1 MENGNASTPSGDG
14 WRSDD
19 GTEDLAAG
27 VESPTSDVDPIAD
40 DNNTDTPAAD
50 PAKSTEPASPNDA
63 DGSPTPDQK
72 PDQDASDPNP
82 ASPQEGDAEDTE
94 EEGEADELGEE
105 ADEAEEDLDDGTDG
119 EAAPQASPRGKQE
132 TSPQKQDQAE
142 KSPEQS
148 QKPEG
153 EGQKPEGEGQQ
164 PGKKGGGQPNPNQ
177 SSSPGPNGTP
187 GGPSAS
193 GGKSPEQ
200 TRSTGGPKQMRSGSD
215 FKAQSPTHKPSESKS
230 GGAGGNA
237 GNQTKAGAA
246 ASKLKDKAKNA
257 AGAKKDNQPKQTAGQ
272 KAAATAKAAVTKGV
286 QTALKSA
293 GIVVSAKVAWIIA
306 RVLPVISL
314 LSIVLPVILITS
326 LLSQPDE
333 KAELP
338 FDGMLPENTSGL
350 VRDAGVDVLA
360 AATTAA
366 YTYKDPKYGQIPWS
380 LLVALAATTSDIGRV
395 SPWDSCVR
403 GDTEDLLG
411 TAQPGVA
418 EANVVEDCDS
428 DTLIFNE
435 EAGVQGPLLVY
446 TSALQDEAL
455 KDVDLDRIDLGPATL
470 GQPTTAVE
478 FIAYELNAIRRQMID
493 NEGWAAPTEEAVEG
507 NPAYANRFW
516 EEAVSRLPVMDP
528 NYAVCETP
536 EIFVDRDGV
545 AESPEVIAAEITKL
559 WRCELFRAAELEVAR
574 AVANEDGTFSYTPI
588 EYRSLAVAEV
598 VREALI
604 VTAEFSEGGTDK
616 EVTGPMACGMIP
628 TGPGVGRF
636 SREEL
641 AGNQALQSA
650 DPETNAE
657 AKEYQENLAALA
669 EAQISSDEPAG
680 LFPMTEDTFR
690 KYNPVTGAVRCDIGA
705 NMHAAVLAYIDN
717 AQPVELAEEEVYTPE
732 MAIGGWAEMPWA
744 LGGNDSIEAFKENGY
759 YRLPELS
766 RTCKNSIE
774 DQVANWLM
782 RDGLSIQT
790 GGQTVEVGGGSV
802 ITVPLYASVTPNAAV
817 YGILGLEAGGRFPGD
832 GLCQRER
839 LVDDVSYASEVA
851 VGLKVELTTSLEGV
865 DEARDAGYSEN
876 YTLVDESGTKSYQ
889 NPVEAAV
896 ETIVAATT
904 QFAEENRNV
913 NTRGGT
919 ARPGQDSVIER
930 LSHTG
935 RQALT
940 ATANYNTVT
949 ELAKRTVNLAMGIAG
964 LYTGDTRVA
973 DEPFL
978 SAASLAGNY
987 TSLFGSAVGS
997 VPDVLIQAVDKAV
1010 RNQPGGCGMDA
1021 PFLLATAFEETGV
1034 WWRFIDPITGTMRNE
1049 PGNQAY
1055 RNSFGAMGPFQFI
1068 QSTWNTHGQDG
1079 NGDGVRDVQ
1088 NVFDAA
1094 AGSVSFQCG
1103 LAERYSSEGNL
1114 SNESVALQVAIDYH
1128 DGPGRNRQISDACL
1142 SGAQNGNQCAGETY
1156 AQKRISRAQE
1166 YRRLAD
1172 MNVPLGAIDVNP
1184 DSVNGKVIAFALNQI
1199 GKPYCNDGDS
1209 CSSTNRATYGSDW
1222 TLAGGSALQPGPG
1235 YERRFGPDAYDCSGL
1250 IVAAYMSLGIDIGAY
1265 YSDLQYRTFSPV
1277 PRSGIS
1283 PGDLLFYDRDNNGR
1297 IDHVSLYIGDN
1308 KMMHASSLERGLL
1321 VDNANLDPGRGFVGA
1336 RRIPGGET
1344 IVS

>member
-1 MENGNASTPSGDG
+1 
-14 WRSDD
+14 
-19 GTEDLAAG
+19 
-27 VESPTSDVDPIAD
+27 
-40 DNNTDTPAAD
+40 
-50 PAKSTEPASPNDA
+50 
-63 DGSPTPDQK
+63 
-72 PDQDASDPNP
+72 
-82 ASPQEGDAEDTE
+82 
-94 EEGEADELGEE
+94 
-105 ADEAEEDLDDGTDG
+105 
-119 EAAPQASPRGKQE
+119 
-132 TSPQKQDQAE
+132 
-142 KSPEQS
+142 
-148 QKPEG
+148 
-153 EGQKPEGEGQQ
+153 
-164 PGKKGGGQPNPNQ
+164 
-177 SSSPGPNGTP
+177 
-187 GGPSAS
+187 
-193 GGKSPEQ
+193 
-200 TRSTGGPKQMRSGSD
+200 MRSGSD
-215 FKAQSPTHKPSESKS
+215 FKAQSPTHKPSEPK
-230 GGAGGNA
+230 GGEAGGNA
-237 GNQTKAGAA
+237 GKQTKAGAA
-246 ASKLKDKAKNA
+246 ANKLKNT
-257 AGAKKDNQPKQTAGQ
+257 AKKATGANKGNQPKQTVGQ
-272 KAAATAKAAVTKGV
+272 KAASAAKEAVTKGV

-306 RVLPVISL
+306 RAVPVISL
-314 LSIVLPVILITS
+314 LSMLLPFLLITS
-326 LLSQPDE
+326 LVSQDDE

-350 VRDAGVDVLA
+350 VQDAGVDILA

-380 LLVALAATTSDIGRV
+380 LLVALTATTSDIGRV

-403 GDTEDLLG
+403 GDMEDLLG

-428 DTLIFNE
+428 DTPILNE

-446 TSALQDEAL
+446 TSALRDEAL
-455 KDVDLDRIDLGPATL
+455 EGVDLNRIDMGPAAL

-478 FIAYELNAIRRQMID
+478 FIAYELNTIRRQMID
-493 NEGWAAPTEEAVEG
+493 NEGWAAPMEEAVES

-536 EIFVDRDGV
+536 EIFVNKDGV

-574 AVANEDGTFSYTPI
+574 AVADEDGSFTYAPI

-604 VTAEFSEGGTDK
+604 IAAEFSEGGTDK

-636 SREEL
+636 SREE
-641 AGNQALQSA
+641 AVFNPALQSA

-657 AKEYQENLAALA
+657 AKEYQENWAAVI
-669 EAQISSDEPAG
+669 EAQVSSDEPAG

-766 RTCKNSIE
+766 PTCKNSIE
-774 DQVANWLM
+774 AQVSNWLL
-782 RDGLSIQT
+782 RDGLATQT
-790 GGQTVEVGGGSV
+790 EGQNVEVGGDV
-802 ITVPLYASVTPNAAV
+802 ITTIPLYVAV
-817 YGILGLEAGGRFPGD
+817 APSEDVYNIIGLEAGENFPGE
-832 GLCQRER
+832 GFCQKER
-839 LVDDVSYASEVA
+839 LVDDVLYASEFA
-851 VGLKVELTTSLEGV
+851 VGLQVEIITGIAGV
-865 DEARDAGYSEN
+865 DEARDAGYVEDI
-876 YTLVDESGTKSYQ
+876 VIDESGMRSYQ

-896 ETIVAATT
+896 ETIVAAAA

-913 NTRGGT
+913 DTRGGT
-919 ARPGQDSVIER
+919 ARPGQDSVVER

-935 RQALT
+935 RQAASS
-940 ATANYNTVT
+940 ATSADTVT
-949 ELAKRTVNLAMGIAG
+949 ELAKRTVNLAMGISG

-973 DEPFL
+973 EEPFL
-978 SAASLAGNY
+978 SAASLAGSY
-987 TSLFGSAVGS
+987 TTLFGSAIGS
-997 VPDVLIQAVDKAV
+997 VPNVLVQAVDKAV
-1010 RNQPGGCGMDA
+1010 RNQPGGCGLDA
-1021 PFLLATAFEETGV
+1021 PFLLATAFEESGA
-1034 WWRFIDPITGTMRNE
+1034 WWRYIDPITGTMRSE

-1055 RNSFGAMGPFQFI
+1055 QNSSGAMGPFQFI
-1068 QSTWNTHGQDG
+1068 QSTWDTQGKDG

-1094 AGSVSFQCG
+1094 AGSVAFQCS

-1128 DGPGRNRQISDACL
+1128 DGPGRNRSVSDDCL
-1142 SGAQNGNQCAGETY
+1142 SGAQSGNQCAGEYY

-1184 DSVNGKVIAFALNQI
+1184 NSVSGKVIAFALNQI

-1209 CSSTNRATYGSDW
+1209 CSASNRSTYGSEW
-1222 TLAGGSALQPGPG
+1222 TLAGGSTLQPGPG

-1283 PGDLLFYDRDNNGR
+1283 PGDLLFYDRDKNGR

-1308 KMMHASSLERGLL
+1308 KMMHASNLERGLL